1 MRPILA
7 RHLEIDGPPRLCVR
21 QGIPPSRPH
30 SARSREP
37 RHRSRHRRLCAG
49 SIRARRQPF
58 RASPSAGGVAC
69 GHTNGSRHWVSASR
83 PPAAV
88 TAGGHPVSRGRR
100 SLSGQR
106 QRAAQAG
113 LASMLG
119 RGEDRVRG
127 DLRAGAGRRGDRD
140 ERRLRFGDRQP
151 SAADARALDLALI
164 DRGLP
169 DTDDL
174 DVTGHRHHPKSLW
187 PTRRPEGDVKMELL
201 IVLLR
206 RCRGRDAAAPAEPA
220 GDPETLAR
228 RGGRASVLRQRP
240 QTRHPAVADPG
251 DPAYLRPDPGPAG
264 LS

>member
-1 MRPILA
+1 MIKRASRRHSGRWQGRRGRENTRLWCSGFLDPRPRWRVPLPGRWHFQFTHERPILA
-7 RHLEIDGPPRLCVR
+7 RHIEIDGPPRLCVR
-21 QGIPPSRPH
+21 QGIPPTRPH

-58 RASPSAGGVAC
+58 RASPSVGGVAC

-100 SLSGQR
+100 SLPGQR

-151 SAADARALDLALI
+151 SAADARAFDLALI

-169 DTDDL
+169 
-174 DVTGHRHHPKSLW
+174 GHGRPGRHRQAS
-187 PTRRPEGDVKMELL
+187 PEV
-201 IVLLR
+201 
-206 RCRGRDAAAPAEPA
+206 
-220 GDPETLAR
+220 
-228 RGGRASVLRQRP
+228 
-240 QTRHPAVADPG
+240 AVADTATRG
-251 DPAYLRPDPGPAG
+251 
-264 LS
+264 